1 MMINETLKVLEER
14 FSCGAFTDELPE
26 KEKIEAIAKAAVESP
41 SGTNAQPWRITVV
54 TDKDLLSEMEN
65 ETIRMMSQIP
75 AYKGFYDV
83 VISTGMKLFYNA
95 PCMIVLPY
103 DAQDPYAKFD
113 CGIASQSIAVA
124 AQSLRV
130 ASHIIAINE
139 VAFMGEKAAY
149 FKEKLQFPENYEFG
163 LAVLLGNAA
172 ATKAPH
178 QPDLE
183 KIIYVG

>member
-1 MMINETLKVLEER
+1 MTNETLKILEER
-14 FSCGAFTDELPE
+14 SSCNAFTGELPE
-26 KEKIEAIAKAAVESP
+26 KEKIEAIAKAAVQSP
-41 SGTNAQPWRITVV
+41 SGTNAQPWRIVVV
-54 TDKDLLSEMEN
+54 TDKELISEMEE
-65 ETIRMMSQIP
+65 ETVHMMAQIP
-75 AYKGFYDV
+75 AYKGFYDMV
-83 VISTGMKLFYNA
+83 TSTGMKLFYNA

-103 DAQDPYAKFD
+103 DTKNVYAKFD

-124 AQSLRV
+124 AQSVGV

-139 VAFMGEKAAY
+139 VAFQGEKGAY

-172 ATKAPH
+172 AEKAPH

-183 KIIYVG
+183 KIIYVE